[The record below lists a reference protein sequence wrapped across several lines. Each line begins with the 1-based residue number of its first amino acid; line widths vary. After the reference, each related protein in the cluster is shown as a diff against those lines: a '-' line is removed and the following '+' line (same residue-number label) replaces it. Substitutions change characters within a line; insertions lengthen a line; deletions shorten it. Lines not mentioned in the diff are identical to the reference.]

1 MIASA
6 ADGCKP
12 MLGCLVNLD
21 PKVFVVVTTAISTGF
36 HTERRHAMATRVF
49 VAALWIVVAAVAQ
62 AVDVSGTWAVT
73 ITTASGT
80 ISGKASLK
88 QAGDRVTGQ
97 IGPSADPTIPIEG
110 GLSGTKLT
118 LKTNPQRGRTAAF
131 ESCELT
137 VGDDKMVG
145 TIEGGDV
152 GSGRIEFVRMK
163 P

>member
-12 MLGCLVNLD
+12 MLGYLVNLD

-97 IGPSADPTIPIEG
+97 IGTQRRSHHPNRNGSQRDQIDAKNQSPTWPHRR
-110 GLSGTKLT
+110 L
-118 LKTNPQRGRTAAF
+118 R
-131 ESCELT
+131 EL
-137 VGDDKMVG
+137 
-145 TIEGGDV
+145 
-152 GSGRIEFVRMK
+152 
-163 P
+163 